1 MGSHKKYGGE
11 YSFSYLTAGEDYKP
25 FELAEE
31 IGRVKSSVIKLSKNE
46 EDRVNQLIEKCIIIS
61 LHDHPSIY
69 PKNISE
75 IFEYVRQNRIFL
87 GYKGLAASGLDA
99 VFDGL
104 LDGTNLITSNTP
116 WKWDST
122 VYEIGMR
129 LCDIAHQDFVIR
141 GEGVEDIRRAHRE
154 GKVALILHLEGASMI
169 ENELDRIDILY
180 GFGVRCMGLV
190 YSDSNAIG
198 GGLKEKG
205 DGGLTDFG
213 YKVVKRMNK
222 VGVAID
228 LAHVGDRTSLDAID
242 ASDKPILITHA
253 GSRTVWNTKRMK
265 PDEVLQAMAEKG
277 GIIGLEAAPHTT
289 LSKEHP
295 HHTIES
301 IMDHFK
307 YLEKLIGLNHIA
319 FGPDTLFGDHVG
331 LHKLFIK
338 ELSISQIT
346 GDVKHPTVEYVD
358 GLENPSEFTN
368 IIRWLVREG
377 YSDQDIAK
385 VVGENILRVLSQ
397 IWRN

>member
-1 MGSHKKYGGE
+1 
-11 YSFSYLTAGEDYKP
+11 
-25 FELAEE
+25 
-31 IGRVKSSVIKLSKNE
+31 
-46 EDRVNQLIEKCIIIS
+46 
-61 LHDHPSIY
+61 
-69 PKNISE
+69 
-75 IFEYVRQNRIFL
+75 
-87 GYKGLAASGLDA
+87 GLAASGSDA

-104 LDGTNLITSNTP
+104 LDGTNLVTSNTP

-122 VYEIGMR
+122 VYAIGMR

>member
-11 YSFSYLTAGEDYKP
+11 YSFSYLTAGEDYKA

>member
-75 IFEYVRQNRIFL
+75 IFEYVRHNRIFL

-228 LAHVGDRTSLDAID
+228 LAHV
-242 ASDKPILITHA
+242 
-253 GSRTVWNTKRMK
+253 
-265 PDEVLQAMAEKG
+265 
-277 GIIGLEAAPHTT
+277 
-289 LSKEHP
+289 
-295 HHTIES
+295 
-301 IMDHFK
+301 
-307 YLEKLIGLNHIA
+307 
-319 FGPDTLFGDHVG
+319 
-331 LHKLFIK
+331 
-338 ELSISQIT
+338 
-346 GDVKHPTVEYVD
+346 
-358 GLENPSEFTN
+358 
-368 IIRWLVREG
+368 
-377 YSDQDIAK
+377 
-385 VVGENILRVLSQ
+385 
-397 IWRN
+397 